1 MFHEHTSVSFVRCPF
16 IPTTDGDERRMEDD
30 EGWVMPPRQRT
41 KKHSSVAAV
50 LFWTAVVLV
59 VTPFI
64 APRAYAQEKAGDS
77 PSSSTESHT
86 STRSSPHRATERS
99 NQTTEE
105 WLSVG
110 GEIRLRWEGRRHAGF
125 RSGNDDGYLL
135 TRFRFHLDV
144 HPGEWFRAYIEGQD
158 AQALGLAG
166 GPDPPVFQDTFD
178 LRQAYI
184 DLFHRQKRG
193 LGLRLGRQELI
204 FGEERLIGAFNW
216 GNTARTFDAVR
227 VYYETKAIRL
237 DAFAASVVR
246 IQDERFNRTA
256 KGDNLYGVY
265 TAFPR
270 LIPRGRWEVYTLWRA
285 QSQTVNERGERGDA
299 DRVTFGTR
307 LVGKLPHNFDYG
319 VELVGQAGDV
329 AGDRVRAWA
338 AHLQLGYTPARVRL
352 KPRFLAEYNFA
363 SGDDD
368 PNDGKVGTFDQLFPT
383 NHNKYGIADL
393 VGWRNMHNLRLG
405 LSLKPTDRTGIHF
418 DVHSFWLASRRD
430 ALYNAPGRPVARIP
444 EGATS
449 RHIGEEIDLY
459 GSIKLTTSL
468 SLGAG
473 VAHLFAGQ
481 FLQQA
486 TPGENTMFAYAMA
499 SYHF

>member
-1 MFHEHTSVSFVRCPF
+1 MLHNHTIVGLIRRRFTL
-16 IPTTDGDERRMEDD
+16 TTGSGESRTSDGGRWIMGRRERMKD
-30 EGWVMPPRQRT
+30 
-41 KKHSSVAAV
+41 HSRIAAS
-50 LFWTAVVLV
+50 LFWAMVVV
-59 VTPFI
+59 VAMPLLTLHV
-64 APRAYAQEKAGDS
+64 YAQEATEHSSS
-77 PSSSTESHT
+77 PSTEPHNH
-86 STRSSPHRATERS
+86 TRSLSHQETKQL
-99 NQTTEE
+99 NQATEE

-144 HPGEWFRAYIEGQD
+144 HPGEWFRVYVEGQD

-227 VYYETKAIRL
+227 VYYDTKAIRL
-237 DAFAASVVR
+237 DAFAAAVVR

-265 TAFPR
+265 AAFPR
-270 LIPRGRWEVYTLWRA
+270 WIPRGRWEVYTLWRA

-319 VELVGQAGDV
+319 VELAGQAGDV
-329 AGDRVRAWA
+329 AGDRARAWA
-338 AHLQLGYTPARVRL
+338 AHLQLGYTLARVRL

-393 VGWRNMHNLRLG
+393 VGWRNIHNLRLG
-405 LSLKPTDRTGIHF
+405 LSLKPVDRVGLNV

-430 ALYNAPGRPVARIP
+430 ALYNAPGRPVARILD
-444 EGATS
+444 GAVS
-449 RHIGEEIDLY
+449 RHVGEEIDLY
-459 GSIKLTTSL
+459 GSIKLTPYF

-473 VAHLFAGQ
+473 AAHVFAGR
-481 FLQQA
+481 FLKQA
-486 TPGENTMFAYAMA
+486 TPGENTSFAYAMA